1 MHLDRT
7 TPIGKSIDAYLKGE
21 SQQEDHVIH
30 LLFSAN
36 RWEAATSIRT
46 AIEEG
51 TTVVIDRYYYS
62 GTVYSAAKGNPTLSL
77 EWARNPEIGLPLPDL
92 CLFLDIAPEA
102 TAKRGG
108 FGSEKYETSA
118 MQEKVRELFHALMEL
133 PDGQNMK
140 VLDVGRSVE
149 EIEKDIIENVDQVIS
164 TLHTR
169 EALGSIRPWHHADAE
184 R

>member
-1 MHLDRT
+1 VQSDRT

-62 GTVYSAAKGNPTLSL
+62 GIVYSAAKGNPTLSL
-77 EWARNPEIGLPLPDL
+77 KWARQPEIGLPLPDL

-102 TAKRGG
+102 AATRGG

-118 MQEKVRELFHALMEL
+118 MQKKVRELFYNMMKL
-133 PDGQNMK
+133 PDGQHMK
-140 VLDVGRSVE
+140 VVDAGRSVAE
-149 EIEKDIIENVDQVIS
+149 VEKDVMENVDQVIS
-164 TLHTR
+164 TLHTKGT
-169 EALGSIRPWHHADAE
+169 LGSIPSWNDADAE